1 MKTENHRVLIIDDE
15 RPVLMTLEALLKR
28 HGYHVDAAATASQGL
43 KLLKSNSPSL
53 VLLDLQLP
61 DAHGLEMLDRIK
73 TELPEVQ
80 VIILTAHDSLHNA
93 IESIKRGAYHFISK
107 PYAPEELLSLVEKAL
122 EKQFLLREA
131 EKLREKTEQL
141 EKRLEIA
148 EARPAPIFKSK
159 PMQEIEELIE
169 AMAPSDANVLIAG
182 ESGVGKEVIANTI
195 HARSRRAGQPMV
207 KLNCAAFPQTMIE
220 GELFGYVKGAFTGAM
235 HDFPGMIAA
244 ADGGTLFL
252 DEISDMPADLQTRFL
267 RVLQEREYRPLGS
280 TQTMK
285 ATFRAIAATNRPIPE
300 ALAENRLRSDLYYRL
315 NTFQIEVP
323 PLRKRK
329 EDIPPLDRAIRET
342 IFSTTRQTGAGRFT
356 GCISEAARLFVAG
369 KCSRTAKRHR
379 IRRGAGAAGRDRRKR
394 VARRNTVASGVA
406 TNRTWRIAAQ
416 RRANSRRRGAERH
429 SPGACRM
436 PRQQEKSSRTA
447 RHSASHPLQQAETL
461 RDRVVG
467 CGEESTAF
475 QRVAPFID
483 RDRCNA
489 QWVFRAPRSR
499 RGRGIDDSN
508 FFQNHSAMFSI
519 VGFSK
524 PSMSLRYAWSRIF
537 RSGFIAAL
545 IFA

>member
-15 RPVLMTLEALLKR
+15 RPVLMTLEALLNR
-28 HGYHVDAAATASQGL
+28 HGYHVDTAGTASQGV
-43 KLLKSNSPSL
+43 KLLKSNLPSL

-73 TELPEVQ
+73 TELPDVQ

-93 IESIKRGAYHFISK
+93 IESIKRGAFHFISK
-107 PYAPEELLSLVEKAL
+107 PYAPEELLSLVENAL

-131 EKLREKTEQL
+131 EKLREKTVQL

-148 EARPAPIFKSK
+148 EARPTPIFQSK
-159 PMQEIEELIE
+159 PMQEIQELID
-169 AMAPSDANVLIAG
+169 AMGPSDANVLIVG

-195 HARSRRAGQPMV
+195 HARSRRAGEPMV

-285 ATFRAIAATNRPIPE
+285 ADFRAIASTNRPVPE

-329 EDIPPLDRAIRET
+329 EDIPPLIT
-342 IFSTTRQTGAGRFT
+342 QFVRQF
-356 GCISEAARLFVAG
+356 
-369 KCSRTAKRHR
+369 
-379 IRRGAGAAGRDRRKR
+379 
-394 VARRNTVASGVA
+394 
-406 TNRTWRIAAQ
+406 AQ
-416 RRANSRRRGAERH
+416 RLGKPEPDV
-429 SPGACRM
+429 SPDAFQKLLDYSWPGNVRELQNAIEYGVVLA
-436 PRQQEKSSRTA
+436 QQGVIGVKELPTEIQLPPA
-447 RHSASHPLQQAETL
+447 LQQAELGGLPRKGVQTL
-461 RDRVVG
+461 DDLERQAILQALA
-467 CGEESTAF
+467 ESRGNKKKAAELLGI
-475 QRVAPFID
+475 QRPTLY
-483 RDRCNA
+483 NK
-489 QWVFRAPRSR
+489 
-499 RGRGIDDSN
+499 
-508 FFQNHSAMFSI
+508 M
-519 VGFSK
+519 K
-524 PSMSLRYAWSRIF
+524 RYAIE
-537 RSGFIAAL
+537 L
-545 IFA
+545 